1 MGRWGGIVPDGCV
14 ILKSKFRSL
23 TLRRYP
29 DPLPNLP
36 RTTQAQL
43 VFWDLQ
49 IRASSCLIKHGLS
62 IYEKEKPTQNGWKK
76 KKRTEKLGVNLNSTQ
91 GSLALNYVN
100 GKWLP
105 HSDLWFFSVSLHWSH
120 SNVSCC
126 HLMTISAS
134 VLRLYQVPNQQ
145 GRGMLPSWGHGQVL
159 RSILLLRFWDLTLS
173 ASGRG
178 PHLDHMDQE
187 AGVGRILS

>member
-1 MGRWGGIVPDGCV
+1 MGVSFWRANSDHWPSEDIQTHFQTFLGPLKHSWSSETCRSGHHRVSSNMVFQFMRRKNQPKMDG
-14 ILKSKFRSL
+14 
-23 TLRRYP
+23 
-29 DPLPNLP
+29 
-36 RTTQAQL
+36 
-43 VFWDLQ
+43 
-49 IRASSCLIKHGLS
+49 
-62 IYEKEKPTQNGWKK
+62 KK

-134 VLRLYQVPNQQ
+134 VLRLYQVPSQQ

-159 RSILLLRFWDLTLS
+159 RSILLLRFWDLTL
-173 ASGRG
+173 
-178 PHLDHMDQE
+178 
-187 AGVGRILS
+187 